1 MSLQQSFDNK
11 FYQIF
16 LRKFESYG
24 HRQIEDFT
32 KDKRRMD
39 TRIVDKFKFQYLK
52 RVVLS

>member
-16 LRKFESYG
+16 LRKFGSCG
-24 HRQIEDFT
+24 HRRIGDFT

-39 TRIVDKFKFQYLK
+39 TRIVDKVKFQYPK
-52 RVVLS
+52 RAA